1 MCRYVVFEERRVLE
15 GSQEYTDYGIGLAG
29 SSARIP
35 DISTEK
41 SVTEE
46 LVSLLNS
53 EDVDPVH
60 MMDIVEDHLI

>member
-1 MCRYVVFEERRVLE
+1 MCRYEVFEERRVLE
-15 GSQEYTDYGIGLAG
+15 GSQEYIGYGICVVDN
-29 SSARIP
+29 SARISN
-35 DISTEK
+35 ISSEK
-41 SVTEE
+41 SVAEE

>member
-1 MCRYVVFEERRVLE
+1 MCRYEVFEERRVLE
-15 GSQEYTDYGIGLAG
+15 GSQEYTGYGICMADSLA
-29 SSARIP
+29 RVP
-35 DISTEK
+35 DISSEK
-41 SVTEE
+41 SVAEE